1 MLPAYAVADVYDK
14 ALTLTIK
21 LTHAYG
27 KALTLTVKLTHAYGK
42 STHAYDKSV
51 CFL

>member
-27 KALTLTVKLTHAYGK
+27 KAHSRLR
-42 STHAYDKSV
+42 
-51 CFL
+51 